1 MINMIGRAIAIA
13 AILTAGAAMAADMSA
28 ERGPDYD
35 YVDAQGFRHWNHTK
49 NLTPQSDAPV
59 RLPFLSYPEDHV
71 TVCYGN
77 GRRKK
82 CHRVDT
88 VKDQQKFVP
97 LPDKEE
103 PAAAVTANPVVP
115 EVAIKP
121 LPSKPKPRPVA
132 TDPPPVK
139 AADPIV
145 PKTVRVIPLE
155 AQPEAKPG
163 APPSWAGTLTR
174 PQ

>member
-1 MINMIGRAIAIA
+1 VIGKAISLV
-13 AILTAGAAMAADMSA
+13 AILAAGSTMAADMSA
-28 ERGPDYD
+28 DLGPDYD

-49 NLTPQSDAPV
+49 GLTAKADEPV
-59 RLPFLSYPEDHV
+59 RLPYLAYPEDHV

-103 PAAAVTANPVVP
+103 PATARAPANPVVP
-115 EVAIKP
+115 EVAVKP
-121 LPSKPKPRPVA
+121 LPSKPQLRSVVA
-132 TDPPPVK
+132 DSPPVK
-139 AADPIV
+139 SDPIV
-145 PKTVRVIPLE
+145 PKVVRVIPL
-155 AQPEAKPG
+155 ATQSS
-163 APPSWAGTLTR
+163 APPSWAGALTIKR